1 MIGRW
6 PWALCLPLAVT
17 GLPVSAEMR
26 TGRVVGVHD
35 GDTLTLLVVGNQQV
49 TVRLAGIDAPE
60 PE

>member
-6 PWALCLPLAVT
+6 PSALCLLLSVT
-17 GLPVSAEMR
+17 GLPVSAEML